1 MQQQCFQFC
10 CQCCYFENIS
20 FHFLF
25 LKITNQLTLLVTL
38 LCLFFAKI
46 DLFDELFSKN
56 LIICAP
62 SSARV
67 FPSHTGLFTFK
78 ILGGVTLTTYLVNS
92 ITQKNEFEKKR
103 ISLQHQNAVYWCLY
117 NFPKK
122 QVKTFHKTG
131 KFS

>member
-25 LKITNQLTLLVTL
+25 LKITSQLTLLVTL

-46 DLFDELFSKN
+46 DHFDELFSKN

-92 ITQKNEFEKKR
+92 ITQKNEFEKKK
-103 ISLQHQNAVYWCLY
+103 
-117 NFPKK
+117 NFFTTSKCS
-122 QVKTFHKTG
+122 VLMLV
-131 KFS
+131 

>member
-78 ILGGVTLTTYLVNS
+78 ILGGVTLATYLVNS
-92 ITQKNEFEKKR
+92 ITQKNEFEKKK
-103 ISLQHQNAVYWCLY
+103 
-117 NFPKK
+117 NFFTTSKCS
-122 QVKTFHKTG
+122 VLMLV
-131 KFS
+131 